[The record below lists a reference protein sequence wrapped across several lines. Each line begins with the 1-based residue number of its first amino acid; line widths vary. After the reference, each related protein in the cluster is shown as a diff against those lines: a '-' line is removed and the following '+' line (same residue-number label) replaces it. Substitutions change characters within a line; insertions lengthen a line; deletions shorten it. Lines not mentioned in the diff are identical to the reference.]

1 MDRSTHEVR
10 LSHWK
15 TVIEQCQARP
25 EGMTA
30 RQWLQD
36 NGIPNKQYYYWLR
49 RVRKEA
55 YQQVSAASML
65 AVPMNASPVKNA
77 AEEIAFAEIPTVSL
91 MKEPEG
97 AAAFKPDIIIRTDS
111 VVVAVSNSAS
121 KALLRTVMKAVHHA
135 G

>member
-15 TVIEQCQARP
+15 TVIEQCLARP

-49 RVRKEA
+49 RVRKET

-77 AEEIAFAEIPTVSL
+77 AEEIAFAEIPTASF

>member
-49 RVRKEA
+49 RVRRDL
-55 YQQVSAASML
+55 YQQASSTAMITVPTAPSA
-65 AVPMNASPVKNA
+65 K
-77 AEEIAFAEIPTVSL
+77 
-91 MKEPEG
+91 KEPEG
-97 AAAFKPDIIIRTDS
+97 VTFAEVPAASFLTETEGSEAFKPDIIIRTDTS
-111 VVVAVSNSAS
+111 VVAVSNTAS
-121 KALLRTVMKAVHHA
+121 RALLKTVLKAVYHA